1 MLTVEQSN
9 SLGDIINS
17 SWGRSSNDTYNCKV
31 LMDGSRIKMMYS
43 TMAYFAS
50 EAAMSSQT
58 RRLAEES
65 NDRVVAF
72 VDVIKGEF
80 KNSTGVGLKLEKV
93 GDNDTLEMVNASSL
107 SPRRVC
113 VFRRNVIFEISN

>member
-1 MLTVEQSN
+1 MLTIKQTN
-9 SLGDIINS
+9 ALGNIVNS
-17 SWGRSSNDTYNCKV
+17 SWGSSSNDTYNCKV
-31 LMDGSRIKMMYS
+31 SMDGDQIKMMYS

-50 EAAMSSQT
+50 EAAMSTQT

-65 NDRVVAF
+65 NDRIVGF
-72 VDVIKGEF
+72 VDAVKSQF
-80 KNSTGVGLKLEKV
+80 KETTGSGLKLEKV
-93 GDNDTLEMVNASSL
+93 GDKDTLELVDASSN